1 MELVLAHAL
10 PPAEVRRRMRAAI
23 TRYGERFARYAPE
36 ADWKS
41 QDLCSVRF
49 KAKGVRIA
57 VDVEVRPTSVVV
69 RAKLPLLLAPFAG
82 KARARIEAEA
92 AKWLASKGPTSSPDL
107 STFDESASHD
117 APSPS
122 HGALRT
128 RS

>member
-1 MELVLAHAL
+1 MPHAL
-10 PPAEVRRRMRAAI
+10 PPAEVRRRMRVAI

-57 VDVEVRPTSVVV
+57 VDVELRPGAVVV
-69 RAKLPLLLAPFAG
+69 RARLPVLLAPFAG

-92 AKWLASKGPTSSPDL
+92 AKWLGPNGPASSPDV
-107 STFDESASHD
+107 SKFDDS
-117 APSPS
+117 APSQS
-122 HGALRT
+122 AWRT